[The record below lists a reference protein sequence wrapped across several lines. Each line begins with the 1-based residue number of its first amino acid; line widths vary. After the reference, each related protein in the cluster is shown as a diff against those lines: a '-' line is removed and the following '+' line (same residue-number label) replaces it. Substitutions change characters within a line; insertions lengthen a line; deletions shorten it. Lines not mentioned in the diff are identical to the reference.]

1 MKLLVVM
8 NKIRSTI
15 AIVGALLCLCSC
27 GGKEWRKYEG
37 ATWGT
42 TFHITYF
49 SEYSLDDSINTT
61 LRSVELSLSPFDKE
75 SLVSRLNRGE
85 EAVCDSLFLT
95 VYAGAREIWAASG
108 GAFDPTVAPA
118 VNLWG
123 FGYKNSGIEPSQ
135 SDIESIKGLV
145 DFGKIELNGMN
156 LIRPAGVELDFSA
169 ITKGYGCD
177 MVAEMLRRN
186 GCGDYMVEI
195 GGEIA
200 LAGKNSRGE
209 SWHIMVDAPV
219 ESNEAV
225 VHDRMAVIELTD
237 CGLATSGNY
246 RNYRETS
253 LGKVWHTI
261 DPRTC
266 RPAISNTLSATVIA
280 ENTMLADALATACM
294 VLPADS
300 AIAMIEKNGASAMLV
315 MQNDST
321 EGGWKTVVSEGFP
334 ALK

>member
-1 MKLLVVM
+1 M
-8 NKIRSTI
+8 NRVRF
-15 AIVGALLCLCSC
+15 AIVILAALLCLGSC

-49 SEYSLDDSINTT
+49 SEYNLDDSIIATM
-61 LRSVELSLSPFDKE
+61 RGVELSLSPFDKE

-85 EAVCDSLFLT
+85 DAVCDSLFLT
-95 VYAGAREIWAASG
+95 VYAGAREIWVASG

-135 SDIESIKGLV
+135 SDIDRIKGLV
-145 DFGKIELNGMN
+145 DFGKIELSGLN
-156 LIRPAGVELDFSA
+156 LIRPSGVELDFSA

-177 MVAEMLRRN
+177 MVAEMLQRN
-186 GCGDYMVEI
+186 GCSDYMVEI

-200 LAGKNSRGE
+200 LAGKNNRGE
-209 SWHIMVDAPV
+209 NWHIMVDAPV
-219 ESNEAV
+219 ENNESV
-225 VHDRMAVIELTD
+225 VHDRMAVIELTE

-253 LGKVWHTI
+253 SGKVWHTI

-266 RPAISNTLSATVIA
+266 RPAVSRTLSATVIA
-280 ENTMLADALATACM
+280 ENAMFADALATACM

-300 AIAMIEKNGASAMLV
+300 AIAMIEKMKGASAMLV
-315 MQNDST
+315 LENDSI
-321 EGGWKTVVSEGFP
+321 GDCWKTIVSKDFP
-334 ALK
+334 VLR